1 MFGVVEQP
9 ELLTKYVLGGRGV
22 ASRNIEMRV

>member
-9 ELLTKYVLGGRGV
+9 ELLTKYLLVGRV
-22 ASRNIEMRV
+22 ASGNIEMSV